1 MCYNGA
7 MAPKRK
13 ADKKEEKKERVQIPE
28 EMGGAAA
35 LSALASAAADEVYGV
50 QFKDAPGPW
59 FTGEMSE
66 NLFQMAGYAAAQTQQ
81 NTYIMRLYKEMFG
94 DYMEKRRDTGKGSV
108 LDKETTEGIK
118 MCILAATLFSLN
130 PPFAE
135 KILELYEKAPTE
147 LDTEVARIQEQDRQ
161 RGLLREAIENLRNE
175 STTLAEMAEEADK
188 VAKRKMAA
196 KKKVVKKTAKKRQKG
211 K

>member
-1 MCYNGA
+1 
-7 MAPKRK
+7 MATKRK

-35 LSALASAAADEVYGV
+35 LSALASAAADEVYDK
-50 QFKDAPGPW
+50 QFKDDRAPW

-108 LDKETTEGIK
+108 LDSETTEGIRL
-118 MCILAATLFSLN
+118 CILAAALFSLN

-135 KILELYEKAPTE
+135 KILELYEKALTAEE

-161 RGLLREAIENLRNE
+161 RGLLREAIEILRDE
-175 STTLAEMAEEADK
+175 STTLAEMVEKAEKFEKQTA
-188 VAKRKMAA
+188 
-196 KKKVVKKTAKKRQKG
+196 KKTAKKRQKG